1 MISSFFKVLTT
12 IAIISG
18 AFYSASVF
26 GPNKA
31 LVAVCILAFAMV
43 LSIFFQNLNSAARI
57 LGIGFFI
64 LSFLSFLL
72 LMLAATM
79 GGSFNLSPSNENIAI
94 FLVVISLLSSSA
106 FAWSNTKK
114 ETT

>member
-18 AFYSASVF
+18 ALYSASVF

-43 LSIFFQNLNSAARI
+43 PSIFFQYFNPAARI
-57 LGIGFFI
+57 IGIGFFV

-79 GGSFNLSPSNENIAI
+79 GGSFNLSPSNKNIAL
-94 FLVVISLLSSSA
+94 FLAVISLLSSSA
-106 FAWSNTKK
+106 FAWPNTKG
-114 ETT
+114 ETK